1 MFSSDPLSTQ
11 RALSFLERGAVKRK
25 TAVAYRLEVECFVCF
40 ADLVSAPLVEDVDID
55 IGLVPYFNK
64 LYFCG
69 EQIWKGQKLM
79 AALNHV
85 DGGFGRKGSRSL
97 PRAWRA
103 LRGWILKT
111 P

>member
-1 MFSSDPLSTQ
+1 MKP
-11 RALSFLERGAVKRK
+11 K
-25 TAVAYRLEVECFVCF
+25 TAVAYRPGVESFVRF

-55 IGLVPYFNK
+55 ISLAAYFNK

-69 EQIWKGQKLM
+69 EQSWKGQKLM
-79 AALNHV
+79 AALNHM
-85 DGGFGRKGSRSL
+85 DGGFGRKGSWSL

-111 P
+111 PGMSRKP